1 MNKIKKILAIVIFIL
16 ICVAAVFFIEYK
28 NKSSKFFS
36 TKADPTIVIATSKFG
51 DIYQKDLDEYVSK
64 IQKFVGYKIEINNI
78 SEDEKSILINEI
90 VNQKKVLQDAIEAK
104 VEETEAFKTRE
115 QETKNDLLKEIYLQ
129 NQINAYLTEDLLKS
143 KYEELKEGLE
153 GKKEYKVKHILVKEE
168 TDIKKVV
175 AELKTKTFDE
185 VAKKYSIDT
194 TAQNGGDLGYVL
206 DGQTVEEF
214 NEVLKTQK
222 INEVSKPFKT
232 KFGWHV
238 LIKEDERKV
247 KVPSFKDTEE
257 TLKTSLTAEFIKNL
271 TEQNIKEADIQIK
284 R

>member
-36 TKADPTIVIATSKFG
+36 TKADPSAVIATSKFG
-51 DIYQKDLDEYVSK
+51 DIYQRDLDEYVNK

-185 VAKKYSIDT
+185 VAKKYS
-194 TAQNGGDLGYVL
+194 VCPS
-206 DGQTVEEF
+206 
-214 NEVLKTQK
+214 KT
-222 INEVSKPFKT
+222 
-232 KFGWHV
+232 
-238 LIKEDERKV
+238 
-247 KVPSFKDTEE
+247 
-257 TLKTSLTAEFIKNL
+257 
-271 TEQNIKEADIQIK
+271 
-284 R
+284 